1 MLNTYSPAYLM
12 FANSEAE
19 AEAAPAVRYPSPPPA
34 LRLLRWQLRLL
45 QAVAPALAFRLAW
58 KVFCTPQRLPPK
70 AWETNA
76 LADARRATQATPG
89 GPVAVYEW
97 GHSAAPAVVLVH
109 GWEHRATFWQAWL
122 GPLQAAG
129 YRVVA
134 LDAPAH
140 GASPGR
146 SLNLVQYG
154 AAIQAVVDAAAGT
167 GPVRALV
174 AHSFGGA
181 AVAGI
186 PVRLPGG
193 AALPRLLLLS
203 VPVHLRAVAQRFAS
217 LLRLPASQV
226 TRMERHIEQLTGRPW
241 ASFAPAAAGP
251 AIGAERVLLLH
262 DEADAIVPFAEGR
275 QIAAAW
281 PGAVLHATRSLG
293 HNRILRDAGVV
304 ARALAFLT

>member
-1 MLNTYSPAYLM
+1 M
-12 FANSEAE
+12 
-19 AEAAPAVRYPSPPPA
+19 
-34 LRLLRWQLRLL
+34 
-45 QAVAPALAFRLAW
+45 
-58 KVFCTPQRLPPK
+58 
-70 AWETNA
+70 
-76 LADARRATQATPG
+76 LADAQARTLATPG

-97 GHSAAPAVVLVH
+97 GEPVAPAVVLVH
-109 GWEHRATFWQAWL
+109 GWEHRATFWHAWV
-122 GPLQAAG
+122 GPLRAAG

-146 SLNLVQYG
+146 DLNLVQYG
-154 AAIQAVVDAAAGT
+154 TAIQAVVDAVAAT

-181 AVAGI
+181 AVAGV

-203 VPVHLRAVAQRFAS
+203 VPVNLRAVAQRFAG

-226 TRMERHIEQLTGRPW
+226 TRMEQHVEQLTGRSW
-241 ASFAPAAAGP
+241 DSFAPAVAGP
-251 AIGAERVLLLH
+251 GIGAERVLLLH
-262 DEADAIVPFAEGR
+262 DETDAIVPFAEGR

-281 PGAVLHATRSLG
+281 PAAALHATRNLG

-304 ARALAFLT
+304 AQAVAFLA

>member
-1 MLNTYSPAYLM
+1 MSESFSP
-12 FANSEAE
+12 
-19 AEAAPAVRYPSPPPA
+19 APAVRYPSPPPA
-34 LRLLRWQLRLL
+34 LRLLRWQLRAL

-58 KVFCTPQRLPPK
+58 RVFCSPQRLPAK
-70 AWETNA
+70 AWEANV
-76 LADARRATQATPG
+76 LAGASRQRLPTPA

-97 GHSAAPAVVLVH
+97 GAPTAPAVVLAH
-109 GWEHRATFWQAWL
+109 GWEHRATFWHAWL
-122 GPLQAAG
+122 TPLQAAG

-146 SLNLVQYG
+146 QLNLVQYG
-154 AAIQAVVDAAAGT
+154 AAIQAVVDAAAAT

-181 AVAGI
+181 AVAGV

-193 AALPRLLLLS
+193 APLPRLLLLS
-203 VPVHLRAVAQRFAS
+203 VPLNLRVVAQRFAD
-217 LLRLPASQV
+217 LLRLPASQLA
-226 TRMERHIEQLTGRPW
+226 RMEAHIERLTGRPW
-241 ASFAPAAAGP
+241 GSFAPAVAGP
-251 AIGAERVLLLH
+251 TIGAEQVLLLH
-262 DEADAIVPFAEGR
+262 DEADAIVPFAEGQ

-281 PGAVLHATRSLG
+281 PGTTLHATRSLG

-304 ARALAFLT
+304 ARAVAFLA

>member
-1 MLNTYSPAYLM
+1 MHNTYSPAYPM
-12 FANSEAE
+12 FANPET
-19 AEAAPAVRYPSPPPA
+19 AAPTPAVRYPSLPPA
-34 LRLLRWQLRLL
+34 LRLLRWQLKLL
-45 QAVAPALAFRLAW
+45 QAVAPKLAFRLAW
-58 KVFCTPQRLPPK
+58 KVFCSPQRLPRK
-70 AWETNA
+70 AWENNVLT
-76 LADARRATQATPG
+76 DAQARTLATPG

-97 GHSAAPAVVLVH
+97 GEPAAPAVVLVH
-109 GWEHRATFWQAWL
+109 GWEHRATFWHAWV
-122 GPLQAAG
+122 GPLRAAG

-146 SLNLVQYG
+146 DLNLVQYG
-154 AAIQAVVDAAAGT
+154 AAIQAVVDAAAAT

-181 AVAGI
+181 AVAGV

-203 VPVHLRAVAQRFAS
+203 VPVNLRAVAQRFAG
-217 LLRLPASQV
+217 LLRLPTSQV
-226 TRMERHIEQLTGRPW
+226 TRMEQHVEQLTGRSW
-241 ASFAPAAAGP
+241 DSFAPAVAGP
-251 AIGAERVLLLH
+251 GIGAERVLLLH
-262 DEADAIVPFAEGR
+262 DETDAIVPFAEGR

-281 PGAVLHATRSLG
+281 PAAALHATRNLG

-304 ARALAFLT
+304 AQAVAFLA